1 MYIKLSKT
9 FYDATKSA
17 FSALIRPLFFFQGV
31 NCLQGKLKEDFDK
44 MLEKAVGEK
53 VEKERHDMAEKLEKQ
68 LLSDLDTKQ
77 SELSKLNFILNFVE
91 TLSQPKFVFRIHTLT
106 CVILIISELPYVN
119 WMEN

>member
-1 MYIKLSKT
+1 
-9 FYDATKSA
+9 
-17 FSALIRPLFFFQGV
+17 
-31 NCLQGKLKEDFDK
+31 LKEDFNK

-68 LLSDLDTKQ
+68 LQSDLDTKQ
-77 SELSKLNFILNFVE
+77 SELSKLNFKLNFVE
-91 TLSQPKFVFRIHTLT
+91 TLSQPKLFFRIHTST